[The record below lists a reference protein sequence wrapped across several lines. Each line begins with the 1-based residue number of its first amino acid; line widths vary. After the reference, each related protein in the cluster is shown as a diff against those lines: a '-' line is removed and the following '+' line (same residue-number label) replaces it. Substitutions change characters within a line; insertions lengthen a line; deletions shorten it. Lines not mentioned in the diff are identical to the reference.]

1 MRLCLT
7 LGYLGSS
14 HSQPKKA
21 SRYTVHTITFRLS
34 RAAHTTIREVL
45 LLFKSNTWQQTS
57 PSDAAFNTS
66 CLRTEKQAI
75 IRLKYAPSEAVFN
88 TSCLGAYK
96 IAYPTEE
103 PGSSST
109 TSPTHRC
116 IIKPC
121 ACEPDPTKPHTQK
134 PDTLQPKLLYQ
145 TWQKP

>member
-45 LLFKSNTWQQTS
+45 LLFKSNTWQHTAPSQT
-57 PSDAAFNTS
+57 ALNTP

-75 IRLKYAPSEAVFN
+75 IRLKCVPSKSAFN
-88 TSCLGAYK
+88 TLCLGTYK
-96 IAYPTEE
+96 
-103 PGSSST
+103 T
-109 TSPTHRC
+109 TY
-116 IIKPC
+116 
-121 ACEPDPTKPHTQK
+121 TKT
-134 PDTLQPKLLYQ
+134 
-145 TWQKP
+145 